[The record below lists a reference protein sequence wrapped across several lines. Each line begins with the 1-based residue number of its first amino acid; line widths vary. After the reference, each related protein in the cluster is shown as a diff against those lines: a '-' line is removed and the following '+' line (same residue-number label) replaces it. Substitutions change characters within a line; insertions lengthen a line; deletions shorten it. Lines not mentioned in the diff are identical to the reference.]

1 MATVN
6 SYFSDFLKNIRL
18 TQNQIKDLA
27 RGHNTLR
34 SRLLADDDLS
44 EIIETTFLQGSYKR
58 NTAVKPKGENRSDV
72 DIIVVT
78 NIDADQVTPDEAL
91 ERFKPFLEKYY
102 ADKYTINQRSIG
114 IELSYV
120 DLDLVITAKVQDAET
135 LNLMKNEGRKMTRGL
150 QTMIS
155 NEEYYDSALGELVIK
170 MDTETKNAAPILI
183 PDTSENT
190 WSLTNPLAQIHWTVE
205 KNKTC
210 NGNYINVVKALK
222 WWKKHHEIPKY
233 PKGYPLEH
241 IIGQSCPDNIDTVA
255 QGVTVTLEEIVRK
268 YPTKPV
274 LIDHGVEEHDV
285 FGRITEEEYEE
296 FYNLIK
302 EAAFT
307 ARKAIDETE
316 FSTSANYWRN
326 LLGTEF
332 PEPKTPPTDSNN
344 KFTSRNSPTEDIGS
358 ARFG

>member
-6 SYFSDFLKNIRL
+6 SYFTDFLKNIRL

-34 SRLLADDDLS
+34 SRLLDDDELS
-44 EIIETTFLQGSYKR
+44 KIIETTFLQGSYKR
-58 NTAVKPKGENRSDV
+58 NTAVKPKGGKRSDV

-78 NIDADQVTPDEAL
+78 NIDADNVTPDEAL
-91 ERFKPFLEKYY
+91 EKFKPFLDKHY

-120 DLDLVITAKVQDAET
+120 DLDLVITAKVKDTET
-135 LNLMKNEGRKMTRGL
+135 LNLMKNEGGKMTRGL
-150 QTMIS
+150 QKMI
-155 NEEYYDSALGELVIK
+155 NTEEYYTSVLGDLVIK
-170 MDTETKNAAPILI
+170 MDSEDKKDPEPILI
-183 PDTSENT
+183 PDTSENA
-190 WSLTNPLAQIHWTVE
+190 WSLTNPLAQIYWTIE
-205 KNKTC
+205 KNKSC

-222 WWKKHHEIPKY
+222 WWKKHHDTPKY

-241 IIGQSCPDNIDTVA
+241 IIGQTCPNDIDTVA
-255 QGVTVTLEEIVRK
+255 QGITTTLEEIVRK

-274 LIDHGVEEHDV
+274 LIDHGVKDHDV
-285 FGRITEEEYEE
+285 FGRITEDEYRE
-296 FYNLIK
+296 FYDLIK
-302 EAAFT
+302 EAASI
-307 ARKAIDETE
+307 ARKAIDESDL
-316 FSTSANYWRN
+316 STSVDYWRD

-332 PEPKTPPTDSNN
+332 PPPNTPPSTNN
-344 KFTSRNSPTEDIGS
+344 KFSPRNSPTEDIGS